1 MIEINDT
8 SFIIETEKFIKALKI
23 VDILF
28 FKADGC
34 YSEINMITNDKIIIA
49 KTLKEIQT
57 NFHEKHFCRCHKS
70 YLINMR
76 YFKELKKNSKDRLVI
91 LTNGMSIPVSQ
102 RKYQSFK
109 GCLKKY
115 TSTLT

>member
-8 SFIIETEKFIKALKI
+8 SFIIETEKYIKVLKI
-23 VDILF
+23 IDILF
-28 FKADGC
+28 FKAEGC
-34 YSEINMITNDKIIIA
+34 YTEINMITNDKIIIA
-49 KTLKEIQT
+49 ETLKEIQA
-57 NFHEKHFCRCHKS
+57 NFHGKHFCRCHKS

-76 YFKELKKNSKDRLVI
+76 YFKELKKNCKERLVI
-91 LTNGMSIPVSQ
+91 LTTGLSIPVSQ

-115 TSTLT
+115 TSSLT